1 MSHGEVGRGKLS
13 LEGQRANDSN
23 SWKASQEKNGR
34 KMSKEF
40 DGRKLSQEVNGG
52 RKLSQDLKVGRKM
65 SHEVLG
71 GRKMSQDLDGMEGTE
86 VLAVLNLPSKNCFAC
101 GKPVLPEE
109 GCSAL
114 GRTYHQ
120 TCFCCS
126 GCGVQLERKFF
137 THDDLPVCEDCY
149 KAATCPT
156 CPVCGL
162 LVAGDGIILRGVK
175 GDEQGDGRTFHTEC
189 LNCDDCGA
197 NVAGGAVFTRG
208 DHILCGQCGGTEE
221 PGEECGRCGE
231 KIVGDCLLSGDTH
244 YHHHCMKCAVC
255 EEGLRG
261 TYFTYMDQLI
271 CEKCYRETQK
281 QCSECGEMIG
291 GTYYTLDNDKIVCE
305 ADYRKQLGN
314 CQKCGLVVEGRIMKV
329 SGMLFHP
336 DCFTC
341 SVCQK
346 NMVGIPFSLGED
358 KQIYCAEDYQKKHAA
373 TCSAC
378 GEAILPKPGESSA
391 PRLRALGKDF
401 HPLCFKCQDCSVVLD
416 SRVPGSECYP
426 LGQVP
431 LCGICHRGRQR

>member
-1 MSHGEVGRGKLS
+1 MSHGEVGRGEIS

-40 DGRKLSQEVNGG
+40 DGRTLSQEVNGG
-52 RKLSQDLKVGRKM
+52 RKLSQDLKVGRKV
-65 SHEVLG
+65 SQEVLG

-86 VLAVLNLPSKNCFAC
+86 VMAVLNLPSKNCFAC

-114 GRTYHQ
+114 GRSYHQ

-126 GCGVQLERKFF
+126 GCGLQLERKFF

-149 KAATCPT
+149 K
-156 CPVCGL
+156 
-162 LVAGDGIILRGVK
+162 
-175 GDEQGDGRTFHTEC
+175 
-189 LNCDDCGA
+189 
-197 NVAGGAVFTRG
+197 
-208 DHILCGQCGGTEE
+208 E
-221 PGEECGRCGE
+221 PSKECGRCGE
-231 KIVGDCLLSGDTH
+231 KIVGDCLLSGNTH

-281 QCSECGEMIG
+281 QCSECGEMIA